1 MLQGLRSIYS
11 GRRECFGK
19 AIQSQRYPSK
29 ILLPMG
35 LPKNLPHAS
44 SVAERMKNTI
54 SFVFG
59 QTYKGFCPET
69 KLYLSDSE
77 AASLSSGS
85 DDEKRRDVEDCYP
98 LEEAMAGMLEIQ
110 FLSENTDSD
119 DRRKKRKS
127 QKEQGDDEPF
137 QR

>member
-1 MLQGLRSIYS
+1 MR
-11 GRRECFGK
+11 
-19 AIQSQRYPSK
+19 
-29 ILLPMG
+29 
-35 LPKNLPHAS
+35 
-44 SVAERMKNTI
+44 NTI

-69 KLYLSDSE
+69 KPYLSDSE

-127 QKEQGDDEPF
+127 QKEQGDDEPY
-137 QR
+137 QL